1 MEVSMNTLRWKLL
14 GMAASVVFVPLT
26 ATAVTIFEVGDAGQ
40 TLGTAQLVP
49 GGATAI
55 QGNLGSGEA
64 DLFKFSWGGGAFYV
78 NSVGTLWDSQ
88 LFLFNAAGAGVQA
101 NDDGIAYAGPAYL
114 QIAALAAGDYYLAI
128 SAYDLDP
135 YSSSGVIFQSFPYGA
150 LYGPQNGDP
159 LSYWAGGTGAGGAY
173 TISFQQVTSEGK
185 PTGTSTP
192 VGVPDG
198 GATVALLGLGL
209 SGIGLARRKLKR

>member
-1 MEVSMNTLRWKLL
+1 MNLRSKLL
-14 GMAASVVFVPLT
+14 GLSASVALVPLS
-26 ATAVTIFEVGDAGQ
+26 ATAVTILEVPDAGQ
-40 TLGTAQLVP
+40 TLGSAQVLP
-49 GGATAI
+49 GGTTAI
-55 QGNLGSGEA
+55 QGNLGPGEA
-64 DLFKFSWGGGAFYV
+64 DLFKFTWGGGAFYV

-88 LFLFNAAGAGVQA
+88 LFLFDASGAGVQA

-114 QIAALAAGDYYLAI
+114 QLAALAAGDYYLAI

-150 LYGPQNGDP
+150 LYGPSNTDP
-159 LSYWAGGTGAGGAY
+159 LSYWAGGTGAGGDY

-185 PTGTSTP
+185 PIGSSTP

-209 SGIGLARRKLKR
+209 GGIGLARRKFQRK